1 MFLWIK
7 YPSVIVKGSVE
18 QVTSDAGKVQ
28 QPTSD
33 VFGVRYSISAGLLY
47 HVYRGPIMNNLFF
60 LIFYFTSLSFILCSG
75 LMFFSFSFSKW
86 NRFCLKMFE
95 P

>member
-1 MFLWIK
+1 MFLCIK
-7 YPSVIVKGSVE
+7 SPAVIVKGSVE
-18 QVTSDAGKVQ
+18 QVTSDAGKAQ

-33 VFGVRYSISAGLLY
+33 VFGVKYSISSGLLY
-47 HVYRGPIMNNLFF
+47 HVYRGAIMNNLFL

-75 LMFFSFSFSKW
+75 LMFFSFSKW
-86 NRFCLKMFE
+86 NRFCLKMFK